1 MNLSPKGE
9 YMKLTD
15 KILKMKQD
23 MSGFDK
29 EVLTKLR
36 EIHETTSFVD
46 DTNLYDGHIVGID
59 VAGDTISLDIVYE
72 PLCYDGFDN
81 EHVCVPLHHFDMTKE
96 ELIEE
101 RQRLEEKNII
111 KMYNKKLSDIEN
123 MKEQIEQMK
132 DQLNVLKAE
141 IVATQEEAEELK
153 RLSERK

>member
-1 MNLSPKGE
+1 
-9 YMKLTD
+9 MKLTD

-23 MSGFDK
+23 MSDFDK

-36 EIHETTSFVD
+36 EIDEIIPVVD
-46 DTNLYDGHIVGID
+46 NEYVYNGHI
-59 VAGDTISLDIVYE
+59 TDINIE
-72 PLCYDGFDN
+72 DN
-81 EHVCVPLHHFDMTKE
+81 MIAFEVDCGYSDYVKTQLRYFDMTKE
-96 ELIEE
+96 ELVEE
-101 RQRLEEKNII
+101 KQRLEEKNII
-111 KMYNKKLSDIEN
+111 KMYNKKLSDIEQ

>member
-1 MNLSPKGE
+1 
-9 YMKLTD
+9 MKLTD

-23 MSGFDK
+23 MSDFDN

-36 EIHETTSFVD
+36 EIDGIISVVD
-46 DTNLYDGHIVGID
+46 DVYIYDGHIID
-59 VAGDTISLDIVYE
+59 IDIE
-72 PLCYDGFDN
+72 DN
-81 EHVCVPLHHFDMTKE
+81 KIALEVDYGGYNTGYAKVPLRYFDMSKE

-101 RQRLEEKNII
+101 KQRLEEKNII
-111 KMYNKKLSDIEN
+111 KMYNKKLSDIEQ
-123 MKEQIEQMK
+123 MKEQVEQMK

>member
-1 MNLSPKGE
+1 
-9 YMKLTD
+9 MKLTG

-23 MSGFDK
+23 MSDFDR

-36 EIHETTSFVD
+36 EIHETISFVD

-59 VAGDTISLDIVYE
+59 AAGDTISLDIIYE

-81 EHVCVPLHHFDMTKE
+81 EHVCVPLHYFDMTKE

-101 RQRLEEKNII
+101 KQKEEEALKEKNIV

-123 MKEQIEQMK
+123 MKEQVEQMK

>member
-1 MNLSPKGE
+1 
-9 YMKLTD
+9 MKLTD
-15 KILKMKQD
+15 KILRMKQD
-23 MSGFDK
+23 MSDFDK

-36 EIHETTSFVD
+36 EIHETISFVD

-59 VAGDTISLDIVYE
+59 AAGDTISLDIIYE

-81 EHVCVPLHHFDMTKE
+81 EHVCVPLHYFDMTKE

-101 RQRLEEKNII
+101 KQREEEALREKNIV
-111 KMYNKKLSDIEN
+111 KMYNKKLSDLKQ
-123 MKEQIEQMK
+123 MREQIEQMN
-132 DQLNVLKAE
+132 DQMNVLKAE

>member
-1 MNLSPKGE
+1 
-9 YMKLTD
+9 MKLTD

-23 MSGFDK
+23 MSDFDK

-36 EIHETTSFVD
+36 EIHEITSFVD

-59 VAGDTISLDIVYE
+59 AVGDTISLDIIYE

-81 EHVCVPLHHFDMTKE
+81 EHVCVPLHYFDMTEE
-96 ELIEE
+96 ELMEE
-101 RQRLEEKNII
+101 KQREEEALREKNIV
-111 KMYNKKLSDIEN
+111 KMYNKKLSDIKQ
-123 MKEQIEQMK
+123 MTEQIEQMN

-141 IVATQEEAEELK
+141 IIATQEEAEELK

>member
-1 MNLSPKGE
+1 
-9 YMKLTD
+9 MKLTD

-23 MSGFDK
+23 MSDFDK

-36 EIHETTSFVD
+36 EIHETISFVD

-59 VAGDTISLDIVYE
+59 VAGDTISLDIIYE

-81 EHVCVPLHHFDMTKE
+81 EHVCVPLHYFDMTKE

-101 RQRLEEKNII
+101 KLILEKAREEQNKNCIVE
-111 KMYNKKLSDIEN
+111 MYYKKLSEIEN
-123 MKEQIEQMK
+123 MK

-141 IVATQEEAEELK
+141 IVVTQEEAEELK

>member
-1 MNLSPKGE
+1 
-9 YMKLTD
+9 MKLTD

-23 MSGFDK
+23 MSDFDK

-36 EIHETTSFVD
+36 EIHETISFVD

-59 VAGDTISLDIVYE
+59 AAGDTISLDIIYE

-81 EHVCVPLHHFDMTKE
+81 EHVCVPLHYFDMTKE

-101 RQRLEEKNII
+101 KQKEEEALKEKNIV
-111 KMYNKKLSDIEN
+111 KMYNKKLSDLKQ
-123 MKEQIEQMK
+123 MREQVEQMN
-132 DQLNVLKAE
+132 DQMNVLKAE
-141 IVATQEEAEELK
+141 ILAVQEEAEELK

>member
-1 MNLSPKGE
+1 
-9 YMKLTD
+9 MKLTD

-36 EIHETTSFVD
+36 EIHETISFVD

-59 VAGDTISLDIVYE
+59 AAGDTISLDIIYE

-81 EHVCVPLHHFDMTKE
+81 EHVCVPLHYFDMTKE

-101 RQRLEEKNII
+101 KQREEEALREKNIV
-111 KMYNKKLSDIEN
+111 KMYNKKLSDLEQ
-123 MKEQIEQMK
+123 MREQIEQMN
-132 DQLNVLKAE
+132 DQMNVLKAE

-153 RLSERK
+153 RLSEKE